1 MKEMDRG
8 RRGRDKGR
16 RRMRMREG
24 WVGEIADWLGGHI
37 DG

>member
-16 RRMRMREG
+16 RRMREG